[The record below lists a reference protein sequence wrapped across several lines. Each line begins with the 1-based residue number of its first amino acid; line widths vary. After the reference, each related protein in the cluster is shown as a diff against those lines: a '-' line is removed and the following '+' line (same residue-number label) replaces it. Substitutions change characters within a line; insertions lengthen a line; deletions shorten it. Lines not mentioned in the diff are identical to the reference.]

1 MEVGDVST
9 TNPKTDL
16 VLAPISNSIISKDVG
31 SLGCASVFLTE
42 EIFPGVGSQLSSVHV
57 ELKTQLTLD
66 SEIPFSFMAT
76 SSNVEQ
82 NINEYDLMVM
92 NVDEGY
98 VYDDSMVYCQC
109 YRCLPYAQ
117 IFDIMGDEILATD
130 EEDNDAN
137 MRNKISVNVKG
148 STKCK
153 LSKVA
158 WMKMQLLENFLSPLK
173 DATEW

>member
-1 MEVGDVST
+1 MSLIPWTKKNVPNTEFCEKFEKRVEEILVST
-9 TNPKTDL
+9 NKDY
-16 VLAPISNSIISKDVG
+16 VSK
-31 SLGCASVFLTE
+31 AR
-42 EIFPGVGSQLSSVHV
+42 P
-57 ELKTQLTLD
+57 TLD
-66 SEIPFSFMAT
+66 VAT
-76 SSNVEQ
+76 RWNSTFDMIKS
-82 NINEYDLMVM
+82 
-92 NVDEGY
+92 
-98 VYDDSMVYCQC
+98 
-109 YRCLPYAQ
+109 CLPYAQ

-137 MRNKISVNVKG
+137 IRNKISVNVKG